1 MDRITQGLVD
11 EFVKNFD
18 LGKEPPEEQF
28 EHFVNVAVVSSEYH
42 ESFDPADVHVGKDA
56 NPGIDGLAIIVNGS
70 LVTEEEEV
78 EDLLGTNKYLEVT
91 FIFTQAKTSSSF
103 DGADMGSFI
112 EAVRDFFREKP
123 RLVRGQDL
131 KAKAAIADR
140 VFKNTAKMR
149 SNTVCLMFYVTTG
162 TWQDDQNLLA
172 RLAQGKQE
180 LEATSLF
187 SEVRSTPCGAKE
199 IQRLYRASKEAVA
212 VEIDFPSKVTLP
224 EIENVSQAFVG
235 VVPVATL
242 FQLITDDSGNIRRSV
257 FEDNIR
263 DFQGDTSVNA
273 AIAETLSSPGSSRFV
288 VLNNG
293 ITVVCRELAQTGNKC
308 TLHGYQ
314 VVNGCQTSHILLENR
329 DKFDP
334 NRVLVTLKLVG
345 SANEELVNA
354 IIRATNSQNAVKP
367 EELEAMTEFQK
378 QLELYYGTFSGSQ
391 ALYYERRSK
400 QWAAS
405 PAEKTRVVTIPTQIK
420 AFASMFLSAPH
431 RVAGYYGTVRR
442 KLGDTIFR
450 NDHRQ
455 LPYYTSAYALYRL
468 ECLFRSR
475 TLDAKYKPLK
485 WFLLLLF
492 RQAVGGA
499 MPVLNSKMMD
509 NYCEGLLAV
518 LRDNPCAAGAFD
530 TITSKL
536 HGVFPPLS
544 SDHLK
549 TQSYRDILLATIC
562 DGELAGA

>member
-1 MDRITQGLVD
+1 MTKICWLASPKASKTL
-11 EFVKNFD
+11 
-18 LGKEPPEEQF
+18 
-28 EHFVNVAVVSSEYH
+28 
-42 ESFDPADVHVGKDA
+42 ES
-56 NPGIDGLAIIVNGS
+56 
-70 LVTEEEEV
+70 
-78 EDLLGTNKYLEVT
+78 
-91 FIFTQAKTSSSF
+91 
-103 DGADMGSFI
+103 
-112 EAVRDFFREKP
+112 
-123 RLVRGQDL
+123 
-131 KAKAAIADR
+131 
-140 VFKNTAKMR
+140 
-149 SNTVCLMFYVTTG
+149 
-162 TWQDDQNLLA
+162 
-172 RLAQGKQE
+172 
-180 LEATSLF
+180 TSLF

-273 AIAETLSSPGSSRFV
+273 AIAETLSSPGSNRFV

-378 QLELYYGTFSGSQ
+378 QLELYYGTFSGLQ

-420 AFASMFLSAPH
+420 AFASMFLSAPIEW
-431 RVAGYYGTVRR
+431 RATTAPSDASWVTPSFA
-442 KLGDTIFR
+442 TIIG
-450 NDHRQ
+450 NYPTILAHI
-455 LPYYTSAYALYRL
+455 ALYRL

-499 MPVLNSKMMD
+499 LPLLNSKMID
-509 NYCEGLLAV
+509 KYCEDLLAV
-518 LRDNPCAAGAFD
+518 LRDNARAASAFD

-536 HGVFPPLS
+536 HGVFPPPN

-549 TQSYRDILLATIC
+549 TQSYRDSLLATTG